1 MRTFGAFALLTG
13 IGVGLFVYRPGPI
26 GHDALRENVQRL
38 ANESNQSCVPS
49 TLSSSDRSFTPQ
61 LSLANLQATKKEHA
75 RTPPSSIDHARQSAV
90 AARARTPDTR
100 MTVTGWQPI
109 VTNTVGVIKSGS
121 AAATLRPK
129 DATSRYKLVV
139 KLQRNLKKRGCYWG
153 RIDGSW
159 GTGSKY
165 AMQAFID
172 RINAALPVDEPDYV
186 LLTMLEANTDK
197 TCGGCPAGQTTTFG
211 GSCIPEA
218 MAVDEQ
224 TRPGSDLRSIAE
236 VLPWQRAGA
245 PQPAGQPLLRPVGT
259 TIITTAPL
267 PGHMAIGG
275 PKQLPPP
282 SFEDNS
288 VRSSVATAIIEDPE
302 RSRVSRPAITRTP
315 KARPKRR
322 TVRKTERP
330 RRRARRRNAVRRNL
344 MLGLGGLY

>member
-13 IGVGLFVYRPGPI
+13 IGVGLFLYRPGPI
-26 GHDALRENVQRL
+26 GHDALREDVQRRD
-38 ANESNQSCVPS
+38 NESNQSCAAS
-49 TLSSSDRSFTPQ
+49 ALSGRDRSFAPQ

-75 RTPPSSIDHARQSAV
+75 KTPPSSIDHARQSTI
-90 AARARTPDTR
+90 AARALTPETR

-109 VTNTVGVIKSGS
+109 VTNTAGMIKSGS

-172 RINAALPVDEPDYV
+172 RINAALPIDEPDYL
-186 LLTMLEANTDK
+186 LLTMLQANTDK
-197 TCGGCPAGQTTTFG
+197 MCGGCPVGQTTTFG

-218 MAVDEQ
+218 MAANAQ
-224 TRPGSDLRSIAE
+224 TKPGSGRRSIAE

-245 PQPAGQPLLRPVGT
+245 PQPTGEPLLRPVGK

-275 PKQLPPP
+275 QKQLPPP
-282 SFEDNS
+282 WFENDS
-288 VRSSVATAIIEDPE
+288 VRSNVAAAIIEDPE

-322 TVRKTERP
+322 AVRKTQRP
-330 RRRARRRNAVRRNL
+330 RRRARQRNAVRRNL